1 MSWLKIYFLTHGR
14 HYVNYSNE
22 SNIVTVDKIIVL
34 MEEISILKSRYTE
47 QDTGNLRT
55 AVNVLENRVQEL
67 RDRVHD

>member
-1 MSWLKIYFLTHGR
+1 MSWLKIYFLTHVR

-55 AVNVLENRVQEL
+55 AVTVLENRVQEL
-67 RDRVHD
+67 RDRVRD